1 MIHWAKLLQLLG
13 YFVLGLSVGL
23 LATVV
28 FAFASQDGGIAP
40 LCQSLAIALAIGSAL
55 LLLYRRH
62 AQELSRREGILLVV
76 GTWVAASL
84 LGALPFYLSPHF
96 SSFSDAFF
104 ESASGFTTT
113 GATVL
118 EDVEVLPNSL
128 LLWRALTHWFG
139 GMGIILLGIAILPLI
154 GAGGRELYRAE
165 FSGARAEKLK
175 PRIAQ
180 AALAL
185 WKIYLA
191 FTVLE
196 FGVLWWAGMTP
207 FESICHTFSTMA
219 TGGFSTRKGSIEA
232 FNSPTIEWIIFF
244 FMILAGINFT
254 QHYRLFV
261 ERKPSSFFSDLE
273 TRSYFLLI
281 AAAAVLLTLDVAHYS
296 HISPLQSAR
305 PAVFQAVSIMT
316 TTGFSST
323 DFESWSPFSQLL
335 LLVLMFVGGCTGST
349 AGGMKTARVILLK
362 RVVGREFRRMVEP
375 HGIFA
380 VRFGGRAIPEST
392 IQSLLNLVYLALL
405 INFTASI
412 CLTALGMDVLTAIS
426 AVAASMFNIGPG
438 LGQVG
443 PSEHY
448 GHLPALAKWI
458 LSGCMLAGRLE
469 YYTLLVLFTRPFW
482 RK

>member
-1 MIHWAKLLQLLG
+1 MIHWANLLQHLG
-13 YFVLGLSVGL
+13 YFVLGLSLGL
-23 LATVV
+23 VPPTV
-28 FAFASQDGGIAP
+28 FAFANQDAGIAP
-40 LCQSLAIALAIGSAL
+40 LCQSLAIALVMGGCL
-55 LLLYRRH
+55 LLFFRQPPR
-62 AQELSRREGILLVV
+62 ELSRREGILLVV
-76 GTWVAASL
+76 GTWIAASL

-118 EDVEVLPNSL
+118 EDVEALPNSL

-207 FESICHTFSTMA
+207 FESICHTFSTLA
-219 TGGFSTRKGSIEA
+219 TGGFSTRNGSIED
-232 FNSPTIEWIIFF
+232 FNSPLIEWIIIF
-244 FMILAGINFT
+244 FMILSGINFT
-254 QHYRLFV
+254 RHYRLFV
-261 ERKPSSFFSDLE
+261 ERKPASFFSDLE
-273 TRSYFLLI
+273 TRSYFFLI
-281 AAAAVLLTLDVAHYS
+281 AAAALMLTLDITHTS
-296 HISPLQSAR
+296 DMSMLQSVR
-305 PAVFQAVSIMT
+305 PAVFQVVSIVT
-316 TTGFSST
+316 TTGFSSA

-362 RVVGREFRRMVEP
+362 RVVAREFRRIVEP

-380 VRFGGRAIPEST
+380 VRFGGRAIPETT

-405 INFTASI
+405 INFGASI

-426 AVAASMFNIGPG
+426 SVAASMFNIGPG

-443 PSEHY
+443 PSENY
-448 GHLPALAKWI
+448 GPLPALAKWI